1 MSWFSKKIEEEKEM
15 SDVSDVSDV
24 DESDSESE
32 CSEQESVYDT
42 QLEQIRQW
50 NHIDYVDNINV
61 FRIKVD
67 ELLKCNFERFEG
79 QRATDPKH
87 VIDLIDGFKLAPKA
101 IYHNFILL
109 HCPELKSITVMDGS
123 HRIAA
128 LKQISSKQRE
138 QISCYVHIHNT
149 NITDKECLQ
158 ELFYRINFIKGTT
171 ATERQTQKESLDLSS
186 ELQELFGSY
195 RKNFPYVVP
204 GKEQSTLNYYNKW
217 RIGSLSLKNTL
228 EEYKDKIKGLSSKE
242 IYHKLMAINKKREQK
257 GDIFFNH
264 LNKKI
269 SDKTKE
275 QCKDNHF
282 YIGIDFPNVFKEL

>member
-1 MSWFSKKIEEEKEM
+1 MSWFSKKVEEEKEM
-15 SDVSDVSDV
+15 SDVSDI
-24 DESDSESE
+24 DESESE
-32 CSEQESVYDT
+32 YDSSVENEHELKYDN

-50 NHIDYVDNINV
+50 NHIDHVDDINV

-109 HCPELKSITVMDGS
+109 HCPKLKSITVMDGS

-128 LKQISSKQRE
+128 LKQISSNQRE

-149 NITDKECLQ
+149 NMTDKECLQ

-171 ATERQTQKESLDLSS
+171 ASERQTQKESLDISS
-186 ELQELFGSY
+186 DLQDLFGSY
-195 RKNFPYVVP
+195 RKNFPYIVP

-228 EEYKDKIKGLSSKE
+228 EEYKDKIKGLTSKE
-242 IYHKLMAINKKREQK
+242 VYNKLMAINKKREQK

-269 SDKTKE
+269 SEKTKE